1 MYVDKKT
8 FSVLENFILENK
20 QENTEFLKLSVRKIY
35 GRVLQAQ
42 QYVGVLQTK
51 DGTTIEIL
59 PKITDVQN
67 TDSKA
72 ENKKLFLQM
81 LKHLKNSPFKNI
93 NTASLKTQKNFP
105 LLEIFITLF
114 CDEISRLIQKGLRS
128 QYIQKEENNFFLKGK
143 LLFQKHISQ
152 NLLHPE
158 KFFVQY
164 DIFSSN
170 RPENKLLKSTI
181 HLLLQKSKSAKNITR
196 LREYFF
202 VFDEISLS
210 KNFDN
215 DFSKIAISR
224 DMNAYKQP
232 LQWAEIFLQKKHIT
246 PVSGNSLASALLFDM
261 NKVFEDY
268 VASCLK
274 KSEKYKSV
282 KTQVS
287 QKSLIESPQ
296 KKFILKPD
304 LILEKFSLENNIQKI
319 IADTKWKKLSQFRD
333 ISQAD
338 IYQMFAYAKKY
349 EIETIQLLYPYHKN
363 FPEIS
368 EKLYFEKNISLEILA
383 FDIQNQK
390 LLEREKK

>member
-1 MYVDKKT
+1 MYVDKIT
-8 FSVLENFILENK
+8 FSVLEKFILENK
-20 QENTEFLKLSVRKIY
+20 QENTEFLKLSVRKNY
-35 GRVLQAQ
+35 GKVLQAQ

-51 DGTTIEIL
+51 EGTTLEIL

-67 TDSKA
+67 TKSKE

-81 LKHLKNSPFKNI
+81 LKYLKNSPFKNI

-114 CDEISRLIQKGLRS
+114 CDEISHLIQKGLRS
-128 QYIQKEENNFFLKGK
+128 EYLQKEENSFFLKGK
-143 LLFQKHISQ
+143 LLFQKHISK
-152 NLLHPE
+152 NLIHPE

-164 DIFSSN
+164 DVFSSN
-170 RPENKLLKSTI
+170 RSENKLLKSTI
-181 HLLLQKSKSAKNITR
+181 HLLLKKSKSAKNIAR

-202 VFDEISLS
+202 VFDEISFS
-210 KNFDN
+210 KNFDH
-215 DFSKIAISR
+215 DFSKIKISR
-224 DMNAYKQP
+224 DMNLYKYP

-246 PVSGNSLASALLFDM
+246 PILGNSLASALLFDM
-261 NKVFEDY
+261 NKIFEDY

-287 QKSLIESPQ
+287 QKSLIEYPQ
-296 KKFILKPD
+296 KKFLLKPD
-304 LILEKFSLENNIQKI
+304 LILEKFSSETSVKKI
-319 IADTKWKKLSQFRD
+319 IADTKWKKISQFGD

-338 IYQMFAYAKKY
+338 MYQMFAYAKKY
-349 EIETIQLLYPYHKN
+349 EIDTIQLLYPYHKN
-363 FPEIS
+363 FPENS
-368 EKLYFEKNISLEILA
+368 EKLYFEKNISLEIVA

-390 LLEREKK
+390 LLEREK